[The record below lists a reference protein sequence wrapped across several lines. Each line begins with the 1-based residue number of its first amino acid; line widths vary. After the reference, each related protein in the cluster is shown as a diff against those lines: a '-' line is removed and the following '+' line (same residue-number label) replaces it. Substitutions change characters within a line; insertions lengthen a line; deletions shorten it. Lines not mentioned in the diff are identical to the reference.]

1 MAEKLALDGGEP
13 VVKQGEIKSWPPHD
27 QRDRDAIMRVFDSD
41 IFHGNAA
48 PHAVAMQEKW
58 AEYCGCKYAL
68 VTNSGTSALHMAVA
82 AAGVLPGDEV
92 ITSAFSFW
100 ASAAAILHHCAI
112 PIFVDIDPVYYTID
126 PKLIEAKI
134 TPRTKA
140 ILPVHIHGMPA
151 DLDPIL
157 EIARKHNLK
166 VVHDACQ
173 AHGATYKGKR
183 VGGIEFTTGFST
195 NRSKNLS
202 SGEGGIFTTDDEAA
216 YEHAKRMREFGE
228 VVPPAGQERE
238 YNAFGLGWN
247 YRPHE
252 FVNAFML
259 SQFERLEYNNAKRIE
274 FAEFLTAGLE
284 EIPGFAG
291 PATPPW
297 GQPVY
302 FTYVVEFRPQELGL
316 DCTPEEMKQACVKA
330 LRAEGVGL
338 GQWQT
343 RPIPGQDVF
352 LKKEGFGRGV
362 PWCLNPDV
370 EYHYCAED
378 YPLTVEFI
386 ASHSYLGGVY
396 PPNDLTLMEKF
407 LTAFRKIS
415 ENIDRVMELG
425 REG

>member
-1 MAEKLALDGGEP
+1 MAEKLALDGGERTVP
-13 VVKQGEIKSWPPHD
+13 EGMVQTWPPHD
-27 QRDRDAIMRVFDSD
+27 ERDRRAVMEVFDSN
-41 IFHGNAA
+41 IFHGNSA
-48 PHAVAMQEKW
+48 PRAVAMQEKW

-112 PIFVDIDPVYYTID
+112 PVFVDIDPVYYTID
-126 PKLIEAKI
+126 PAKIEAAI
-134 TPRTKA
+134 TPRTAA

-151 DLDPIL
+151 ELGPIL
-157 EIARKHNLK
+157 EIAKKHNLK
-166 VVHDACQ
+166 VIHDACQ
-173 AHGATYKGKR
+173 AHGATWEGK
-183 VGGIEFTTGFST
+183 VLGGVEFTTGFST

-202 SGEGGIFTTDDEAA
+202 SGEGGIFTTDDDDA

-228 VVPPAGQERE
+228 VVPPSGQQRE

-259 SQFERLEYNNAKRIE
+259 SQFERLPENNAKRQE
-274 FAEFLTAGLE
+274 FARFLTAGLE
-284 EIPGFAG
+284 EIPGVAG
-291 PATPPW
+291 PAEPPW
-297 GQPVY
+297 GEPVY
-302 FTYVVEFRPQELGL
+302 FTYVVEFRPREVGL
-316 DCTPEEMKQACVKA
+316 DCTAGEMKAACVQA
-330 LRAEGVGL
+330 LAAEGIGL

-352 LKKEGFGRGV
+352 IKKQGFGRGV
-362 PWCLNPDV
+362 PWVLNPDV
-370 EYHYCAED
+370 EYNYCGED

-386 ASHSYLGGVY
+386 AAHSYLSGVY
-396 PPNDLTLMEKF
+396 PPNDLKLMQ
-407 LTAFRKIS
+407 LYLDGFRKVMD
-415 ENIDRVMELG
+415 NIDRVMELA
-425 REG
+425 RAQ